1 MQQRLKS
8 ASGAAW
14 AQIIAA
20 KFLGQLDVAM
30 DDAPTTPYMGFGR
43 ERSSAAYA

>member
-20 KFLGQLDVAM
+20 KLLGQLDVAM
-30 DDAPTTPYMGFGR
+30 NDAVAAPDLGF
-43 ERSSAAYA
+43 